1 MHHIARQVWM
11 ISRIQTENHTKEFDI
26 FRVKKN
32 EFLNNLLPV
41 LGSRYQQDVF
51 DMRNSTKNYVKSR
64 FANYTGKFIM

>member
-1 MHHIARQVWM
+1 M

-32 EFLNNLLPV
+32 ECLNNLLPV

-51 DMRNSTKNYVKSR
+51 DMRKSTKNYVKSR
-64 FANYTGKFIM
+64 FLNWTGKFIM